1 MCMSIYLMYVYE
13 THDVAKIGKKIFSFT
28 MPKVKH
34 IIIAKS
40 IQYCQ
45 NKN

>member
-1 MCMSIYLMYVYE
+1 MYMSIYLMYMYE
-13 THDVAKIGKKIFSFT
+13 THDVAKMGKFFFSFT

-34 IIIAKS
+34 IFIAKS

>member
-1 MCMSIYLMYVYE
+1 MYMSIYLKYK
-13 THDVAKIGKKIFSFT
+13 THDVAKIGKFFFSFT

-34 IIIAKS
+34 IFIAKS

>member
-1 MCMSIYLMYVYE
+1 MYMSIYLMYMYE
-13 THDVAKIGKKIFSFT
+13 TNDVAKICKKNFSFT
-28 MPKVKH
+28 MPKLKH
-34 IIIAKS
+34 IFIAKS

>member
-1 MCMSIYLMYVYE
+1 MYMYE
-13 THDVAKIGKKIFSFT
+13 KNDVAKIGNFFFSFT

-34 IIIAKS
+34 IFIAKS

>member
-1 MCMSIYLMYVYE
+1 MYMYMSIYLMYE
-13 THDVAKIGKKIFSFT
+13 THDVAKIGKNFFSFT
-28 MPKVKH
+28 MPKLKH
-34 IIIAKS
+34 IFIAKS